1 MEEPTDEQ
9 LHVLMEQV
17 GIAAHE
23 SSRRAELELKRRMSC
38 QKIME
43 KALPLIDRT
52 HVYDSSVENQ
62 TPLLL
67 FRTIDGSLYKQ
78 YVEEVPE

>member
-1 MEEPTDEQ
+1 
-9 LHVLMEQV
+9 
-17 GIAAHE
+17 
-23 SSRRAELELKRRMSC
+23 
-38 QKIME
+38 ME
-43 KALPLIDRT
+43 KTLPLVDRT

>member
-1 MEEPTDEQ
+1 
-9 LHVLMEQV
+9 
-17 GIAAHE
+17 
-23 SSRRAELELKRRMSC
+23 
-38 QKIME
+38 ME

-52 HVYDSSVENQ
+52 HVYDNSVENQ

-78 YVEEVPE
+78 HVEGIPEWAPFLLK